1 MPATTAETLSLVT
14 RQVSVA
20 PLVLL
25 SAADHYGRSAKGT
38 RKRVVG
44 VLLGQNDGKNVR
56 VSNSFAGEIELTS
69 SYHSPCSQSPPVP
82 FEEDEKDRSVWFLD
96 HNYVESMNDMFKKV
110 NAREKLIGWYH
121 SGPKLRASDLE
132 INELFKRYTPN
143 PLLVIID
150 VQPTEVGVPTD
161 AYFAV
166 EEIKDDGTTTSKTFV
181 HTPSIIEAEEAEEI
195 GVEHL
200 LRDIRDVAVGTLSTR
215 ITAQLQSLQGLHHR
229 LRDISSYLQRV
240 LDGDL
245 PTNHAILGNL
255 QDIFNLLPNLST
267 PTTAVATSK
276 PINGDSNKSPS
287 QIENSELARS
297 MSIKTNDQL
306 MTIYLSSLVRAIT
319 AFHDLIEN
327 KRQNRQAQEDKD
339 AKGKE
344 EGEKKEGEKDGEK
357 KVVAM
362 NGAGKEG
369 AEEKPGDAEETP
381 KGKDKGRRK
390 S

>member
-14 RQVSVA
+14 RNVSVA

-25 SAADHYGRSAKGT
+25 SAADHYGRQAKGT

-44 VLLGQNDGKNVR
+44 VLLGQNHGKNVR
-56 VSNSFAGEIELTS
+56 VSNSFA
-69 SYHSPCSQSPPVP
+69 VP
-82 FEEDEKDRSVWFLD
+82 FEEDEKDPSVWFLD

-121 SGPKLRASDLE
+121 TGPKLRASDLE
-132 INELFKRYTPN
+132 VNELFKRYTPN

-150 VQPTEVGVPTD
+150 VQPKEVGVPTD

-215 ITAQLQSLQGLHHR
+215 ITSQLQSLQGLHLR
-229 LRDISSYLQRV
+229 LRDIGQYLQKV
-240 LDGDL
+240 LDEDL
-245 PTNHAILGNL
+245 PVNHAILGNL
-255 QDIFNLLPNLST
+255 QDVFNLLPNLST
-267 PTTAVATSK
+267 PKPAPVAGAT
-276 PINGDSNKSPS
+276 NGVGSAAGAAGAIDNG
-287 QIENSELARS
+287 ELARA
-297 MSIKTNDQL
+297 MSVKTNDQL
-306 MTIYLSSLVRAIT
+306 MAIYLSSLIRAIT

-327 KRQNRQAQEDKD
+327 KIKNKQQAEDKEANKEEGKD
-339 AKGKE
+339 GDKDKKAEMANGETKDSEKGKE
-344 EGEKKEGEKDGEK
+344 KGKEGEKK
-357 KVVAM
+357 
-362 NGAGKEG
+362 
-369 AEEKPGDAEETP
+369 
-381 KGKDKGRRK
+381 KG
-390 S
+390 

>member
-56 VSNSFAGEIELTS
+56 VSNSFA
-69 SYHSPCSQSPPVP
+69 VP
-82 FEEDEKDRSVWFLD
+82 FEEDDKDRSVWFLD

-229 LRDISSYLQRV
+229 LRDISAYLQRV

-267 PTTAVATSK
+267 PSTASK
-276 PINGDSNKSPS
+276 PINGTDKTSSPS
-287 QIENSELARS
+287 SIENSELARA

-339 AKGKE
+339 AKTKEEEAGGKKE
-344 EGEKKEGEKDGEK
+344 EGKKEAGDDKKGINGVANSGNDNNNNKKDEKKPDGSDAKEKGSGKAK
-357 KVVAM
+357 K
-362 NGAGKEG
+362 
-369 AEEKPGDAEETP
+369 
-381 KGKDKGRRK
+381 K

>member
-1 MPATTAETLSLVT
+1 MPTTTAETLSLVS
-14 RQVSVA
+14 RNVSVA

-25 SAADHYGRSAKGT
+25 SVADHYGRSAKSS

-56 VSNSFAGEIELTS
+56 VSNSFA
-69 SYHSPCSQSPPVP
+69 VP
-82 FEEDEKDRSVWFLD
+82 FEEDEKDPSVWFLD
-96 HNYVESMNDMFKKV
+96 HNYVESMTDMFKKI

-150 VQPTEVGVPTD
+150 VQPKEASVPTD

-215 ITAQLQSLQGLHHR
+215 ITNQLQSLQGLHLR
-229 LRDISSYLQRV
+229 LRDIGQYLQKV
-240 LDGDL
+240 LDGSL
-245 PTNHAILGNL
+245 PVNHAILGNL
-255 QDIFNLLPNLST
+255 QDVFNLLPNLST
-267 PTTAVATSK
+267 PKDSSHMA
-276 PINGDSNKSPS
+276 NGIDAPVKN
-287 QIENSELARS
+287 NSELAHA

-306 MTIYLSSLVRAIT
+306 MAIYLSSLIRAIT

-327 KRQNRQAQEDKD
+327 KIQNRQQQEDKE
-339 AKGKE
+339 AKGE
-344 EGEKKEGEKDGEK
+344 EAADGKEKKTNGANGEPKDGKDADREKEDKEK
-357 KVVAM
+357 K
-362 NGAGKEG
+362 K
-369 AEEKPGDAEETP
+369 
-381 KGKDKGRRK
+381 
-390 S
+390 